1 LGGVFRLQIA
11 IHGSGANGI
20 SRKHEDILTLASNM
34 MKPSYLSNAQPKPPR
49 QKRGERRVAAL
60 LAAAAEV
67 FAETGYRAATMS
79 SIAEK
84 AGAPIGS
91 LYQFFPSK
99 EAVAAGLLSRYLS
112 EMSARWE
119 ELAERL
125 PTMDLKEFSHELIRH
140 QIEFFRERPAFT
152 ELIDA
157 TSLLSRPGLR
167 SEARAIFTRNVQRF
181 LQVFAPDIPID
192 RLRNIADVAVQ
203 LVKAANALSKHVSR
217 RDIKVVMEEME
228 FVLNSYLENRLAAWR
243 RSE

>member
-1 LGGVFRLQIA
+1 M
-11 IHGSGANGI
+11 
-20 SRKHEDILTLASNM
+20 NM
-34 MKPSYLSNAQPKPPR
+34 TTRSYLSNAQPKPPR
-49 QKRGERRVAAL
+49 QKRGERRVATL

-99 EAVAAGLLSRYLS
+99 EAIADGLLSRYLGEIS
-112 EMSARWE
+112 PMWE
-119 ELAERL
+119 ELDERL
-125 PTMDLKEFSHELIRH
+125 STMDLGEFAHALIQH
-140 QIEFFRERPAFT
+140 HIEFIRERPAFT

-157 TSLLSRPGLR
+157 GFRSSQPGLR

-181 LQVFAPDIPID
+181 LQIFAPGIPVD

-203 LVKAANALSKHVSR
+203 LVKAANALNMHVSR
-217 RDIKVVMEEME
+217 RDAKAVMEEIE
-228 FVLNSYLENRLAAWR
+228 FVLRSYLENRLAAWR
-243 RSE
+243 GKK

>member
-1 LGGVFRLQIA
+1 MTI
-11 IHGSGANGI
+11 
-20 SRKHEDILTLASNM
+20 
-34 MKPSYLSNAQPKPPR
+34 PSYLSNAQPKQPR

-99 EAVAAGLLSRYLS
+99 EALADGLLSRYLS

-119 ELAERL
+119 ALDEQL
-125 PTMDLKEFSHELIRH
+125 PTMNLKEFSHELIQH

-157 TSLLSRPGLR
+157 TSLFSRAGLR
-167 SEARAIFTRNVQRF
+167 SEARAIFTRNVRRF
-181 LQVFAPDIPID
+181 LQVVAPNIPVD
-192 RLRNIADVAVQ
+192 RLRHIADVTVQ

-217 RDIKVVMEEME
+217 RDTKAVMEEME
-228 FVLNSYLENRLAAWR
+228 FVLNSYLENRLAPWR
-243 RSE
+243 RKGMGNSR

>member
-1 LGGVFRLQIA
+1 MTI
-11 IHGSGANGI
+11 
-20 SRKHEDILTLASNM
+20 
-34 MKPSYLSNAQPKPPR
+34 PSYLSNAQPKQPR

-99 EAVAAGLLSRYLS
+99 EALADGLLSRYLS

-119 ELAERL
+119 ELDEQL
-125 PTMDLKEFSHELIRH
+125 PTMNLKEFCHELIQH

-157 TSLLSRPGLR
+157 TSLFSRAGLR
-167 SEARAIFTRNVQRF
+167 SEARAIFTRNVRRF
-181 LQVFAPDIPID
+181 LQVVAPNIPVD
-192 RLRNIADVAVQ
+192 RLRHIADVTVQ

-217 RDIKVVMEEME
+217 RDTKAVMEEME
-228 FVLNSYLENRLAAWR
+228 FVLNSYLENRLAPWR
-243 RSE
+243 RKGMGNSR

>member
-1 LGGVFRLQIA
+1 
-11 IHGSGANGI
+11 
-20 SRKHEDILTLASNM
+20 M
-34 MKPSYLSNAQPKPPR
+34 
-49 QKRGERRVAAL
+49 

>member
-1 LGGVFRLQIA
+1 MTA
-11 IHGSGANGI
+11 
-20 SRKHEDILTLASNM
+20 
-34 MKPSYLSNAQPKPPR
+34 PSYLSNTQPKQPR

-99 EAVAAGLLSRYLS
+99 EALADGLLSRYLS

-119 ELAERL
+119 ELDERL
-125 PTMDLKEFSHELIRH
+125 PTMNLKEFSHELIQH

-157 TSLLSRPGLR
+157 TSLFSRAGLR
-167 SEARAIFTRNVQRF
+167 SEARAIFTRSVRRF
-181 LQVFAPDIPID
+181 LQVVAPNIPVD
-192 RLRNIADVAVQ
+192 RLRHIADVTVQ

-217 RDIKVVMEEME
+217 RDTKAVMEEME
-228 FVLNSYLENRLAAWR
+228 FVLKSYLEDRLAAWR
-243 RSE
+243 RKGMRNSR

>member
-1 LGGVFRLQIA
+1 MTA
-11 IHGSGANGI
+11 
-20 SRKHEDILTLASNM
+20 
-34 MKPSYLSNAQPKPPR
+34 PSYLSNAQPKQPR

-99 EAVAAGLLSRYLS
+99 EALADGLLSRYLS

-119 ELAERL
+119 ELDEQL
-125 PTMDLKEFSHELIRH
+125 PTMNLKEFCHELIQH

-157 TSLLSRPGLR
+157 TSLFSRAGLR
-167 SEARAIFTRNVQRF
+167 SEARAIFTRNVRRF
-181 LQVFAPDIPID
+181 LQVVAPNIPVD
-192 RLRNIADVAVQ
+192 RLRHIADVTVQ

-217 RDIKVVMEEME
+217 RDTKAVMEEME
-228 FVLNSYLENRLAAWR
+228 FVLNSYLENRLAPWR
-243 RSE
+243 RKGMGNSR

>member
-1 LGGVFRLQIA
+1 MI
-11 IHGSGANGI
+11 
-20 SRKHEDILTLASNM
+20 D
-34 MKPSYLSNAQPKPPR
+34 PSYLSNAQPKPPR

-99 EAVAAGLLSRYLS
+99 EAVAAGLLSRYLG
-112 EMSARWE
+112 EMSGQWE

-125 PTMDLKEFSHELIRH
+125 PKMDLKEFAHELIQH
-140 QIEFFRERPAFT
+140 QIEFIRARPAFT

-157 TSLLSRPGLR
+157 TSLLSRPALR

-181 LQVFAPDIPID
+181 LQVFAPDMPSH
-192 RLRNIADVAVQ
+192 RLRPIADVTVQ
-203 LVKAANALSKHVSR
+203 LVKAANALNKHVSS
-217 RDIKVVMEEME
+217 RDSKVVMTEME
-228 FVLNSYLENRLAAWR
+228 FVLKSYLENRLATWR
-243 RSE
+243 GGRER

>member
-1 LGGVFRLQIA
+1 MT
-11 IHGSGANGI
+11 
-20 SRKHEDILTLASNM
+20 D
-34 MKPSYLSNAQPKPPR
+34 PSYLSNAQPKPPR

-67 FAETGYRAATMS
+67 FADTGYRAATMS
-79 SIAEK
+79 SIAER

-125 PTMDLKEFSHELIRH
+125 PTMDLAEFSHQLIRH
-140 QIEFFRERPAFT
+140 QIEFIRERPAFT

-157 TSLLSRPGLR
+157 TLLLSRPGLR

-217 RDIKVVMEEME
+217 RDVKVVLEEME
-228 FVLNSYLENRLAAWR
+228 FVLKSYLENRLAAWR
-243 RSE
+243 KSAGKR